1 MRNKFDI
8 ELKKIEQELV
18 SMGALIEESI
28 KEASNAILNGDRLSA
43 KKAMEYEK
51 EIDHKERDIESLC
64 LKIIVEQQPVATD
77 FRIVSA
83 TLKMITDMERI
94 GDHAEDISEIT
105 LYLDTASGIYKD
117 KKALENISKMA
128 DGTIRMVK
136 DSIDA
141 FVSRD
146 IDLAYS
152 VIKHDDIVDD
162 LFDATKLDL
171 VDFMSENKNNATI
184 AIDLL
189 MISKYFERIGDHAV
203 NIAEWVIYTITG
215 EHKSVD

>member
-1 MRNKFDI
+1 
-8 ELKKIEQELV
+8 
-18 SMGALIEESI
+18 
-28 KEASNAILNGDRLSA
+28 
-43 KKAMEYEK
+43 MEYEK